1 MISVTQIMLLKKI
14 PLMSPF
20 LLLNQDSATKEKSA
34 GEPKHFDDRPSTPDS
49 AADKSADELTPFPD
63 RILAPYSV
71 QFEKVNLSKDKFVES
86 PPLSTRMIEKA
97 DVVTNS
103 PTNGDISIY
112 HPLSGSDVKLDGNP
126 SVFGDLFNKKMEFLL
141 VESGMHIYSK
151 ISLWKAF
158 ETFSKGA

>member
-1 MISVTQIMLLKKI
+1 
-14 PLMSPF
+14 MS
-20 LLLNQDSATKEKSA
+20 
-34 GEPKHFDDRPSTPDS
+34 PSTPNS
-49 AADKSADELTPFPD
+49 ATNKSADELTPFPD

-71 QFEKVNLSKDKFVES
+71 QFEKVNLSRDKFVES

-103 PTNGDISIY
+103 PSNGYISIY

-141 VESGMHIYSK
+141 VESGMHLLK
-151 ISLWKAF
+151 NLVV
-158 ETFSKGA
+158 EGL